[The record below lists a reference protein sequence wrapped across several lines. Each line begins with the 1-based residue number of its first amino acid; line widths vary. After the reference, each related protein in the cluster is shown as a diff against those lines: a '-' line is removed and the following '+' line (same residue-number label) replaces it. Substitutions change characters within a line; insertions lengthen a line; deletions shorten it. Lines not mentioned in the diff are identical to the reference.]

1 MMVPSRSP
9 DAPTC
14 SLVSKSTSH
23 HELSVLPEMVL
34 NLKDFAANQ

>member
-9 DAPTC
+9 DAHLQPGVT
-14 SLVSKSTSH
+14 KSTSH